1 MNQFFL
7 FDTSQGNIMSILY
20 IMSKSIKPKE
30 EILLRKFL
38 KKYENIKEHQVENLI
53 EKKDAYGYK
62 IETKGS
68 TGPTLKHND
77 TIIAHLSESTMNAE
91 EIRIQLNKL
100 QNNQKPISCTISGG
114 KRKSIKSKKLKKSKK
129 SKKTRKTHRK

>member
-1 MNQFFL
+1 
-7 FDTSQGNIMSILY
+7 
-20 IMSKSIKPKE
+20 MSKSIKPNK
-30 EILLRKFL
+30 EILLSDFFTI
-38 KKYENIKEHQVENLI
+38 YENIEYDQVKNLI

-91 EIRIQLNKL
+91 DIQIQLKNK
-100 QNNQKPISCTISGG
+100 QKKRKPISCIISGG